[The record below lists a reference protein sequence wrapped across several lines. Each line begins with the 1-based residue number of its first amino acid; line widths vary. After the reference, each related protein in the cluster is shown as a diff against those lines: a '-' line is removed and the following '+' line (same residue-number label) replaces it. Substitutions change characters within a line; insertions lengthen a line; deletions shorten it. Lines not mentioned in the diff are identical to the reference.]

1 MAKQYKCIKQLVL
14 DYYESD
20 GFCTDETMTIEA
32 GEIFEANNRYPYNI
46 VCGND
51 CIHLENDDGR
61 WLEIYP
67 DTLSEHFVEVVD
79 NA

>member
-1 MAKQYKCIKQLVL
+1 MAKQYNCIKQLVL

-20 GFCTDETMTIEA
+20 GFCTDETMTVEI
-32 GEIFEANNRYPYNI
+32 GEIFEAHNKYPYNI
-46 VCGND
+46 VCGAD

-61 WLEIYP
+61 WVEIYP
-67 DTLSEHFVEVVD
+67 DTLYEHFVEVTD

>member
-46 VCGND
+46 VGGND
-51 CIHLENDDGR
+51 CIHLEK
-61 WLEIYP
+61 
-67 DTLSEHFVEVVD
+67 
-79 NA
+79 

>member
-1 MAKQYKCIKQLVL
+1 MAEQYKCIKELVL
-14 DYYESD
+14 DYYDSD
-20 GFCTDETMTIEA
+20 GFSSDETMAIEV

-46 VCGND
+46 VGGSD

-67 DTLSEHFVEVVD
+67 DTLSNHFVEVVD